1 MKFLKFAL
9 ITLLAVSPA
18 FAEKVA
24 DLPAPQAYVDDYA
37 NLMTPEGKAHV
48 EAECRDVHEKT
59 RAQIFLVTIKSL
71 EGEPISQF
79 ANNLFHTWKIGEKKT
94 DRGVLVLLVQ
104 DSNRWRIEVG
114 YGLEG
119 ILPDAKA
126 GRIGRAMDPAIR
138 AGDYD
143 AAAKSSVDA
152 IAAAIAEDANVT
164 LAQPDTTAAPVPAAI
179 PPHQQE
185 NDPSGAMIA
194 FVIICGFCLFAVVG
208 WFRRRVMSARG
219 YSGYTDSGSS
229 GLIAGPGYFGSD
241 SSSSSGSDFSSSSS
255 DDSSSSDSFS
265 GGDGGD
271 SGGGG
276 ADGGGDGGGG
286 E

>member
-1 MKFLKFAL
+1 MKSLKL
-9 ITLLAVSPA
+9 LLVLLLAVCSG

-24 DLPAPQAYVDDYA
+24 NLPAPTAYVDDYA
-37 NLMTPEGKAHV
+37 NAMTPAGKAQV
-48 EAECRDVHEKT
+48 EAVCRDVHAKT
-59 RAQIFLVTIKSL
+59 RAQIFVVIIKSL
-71 EGEPISQF
+71 EGEPIAQF
-79 ANNLFHTWKIGEKKT
+79 ANDLFHTWKIGEKKT

-104 DSNRWRIEVG
+104 DHHRWRIEVG
-114 YGLEG
+114 SGLEG

-126 GRIGRAMDPAIR
+126 GRIGRAMDPSIK

-152 IAAAIAEDANVT
+152 IAAAIAEDTKVT
-164 LAQPDTTAAPVPAAI
+164 LGQPDASPAPASA
-179 PPHQQE
+179 PPRN
-185 NDPSGAMIA
+185 NDSSGAIIVLFIIVA
-194 FVIICGFCLFAVVG
+194 FCFFSVVG
-208 WFRRRVMSARG
+208 WFRRRAMAARG
-219 YSGYTDSGSS
+219 YPGYPDSGAS
-229 GLIAGPGYFGSD
+229 GFIAGPTYFGSD
-241 SSSSSGSDFSSSSS
+241 SSGSSSSDFSSSSS
-255 DDSSSSDSFS
+255 DDSSSSSDSFS